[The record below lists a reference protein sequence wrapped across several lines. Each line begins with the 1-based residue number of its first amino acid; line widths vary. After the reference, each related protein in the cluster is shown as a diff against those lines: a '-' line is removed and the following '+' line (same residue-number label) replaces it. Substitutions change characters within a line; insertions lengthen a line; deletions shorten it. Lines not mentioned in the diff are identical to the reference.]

1 MLVRQIFLVFCEAV
15 FAIAAVVV
23 HVADV
28 VHVDATDAIG
38 SRAQNS
44 IQFLACEG
52 EIVVA
57 TVSYN
62 VGSCHC
68 DHVLEEVWWWKEIG
82 YELADGDDVDN
93 LVVHAWCDL
102 EPYGGD

>member
-1 MLVRQIFLVFCEAV
+1 MGKKLVENQVIVQWHRSSQEPK
-15 FAIAAVVV
+15 
-23 HVADV
+23 
-28 VHVDATDAIG
+28 
-38 SRAQNS
+38 
-44 IQFLACEG
+44 EG

-102 EPYGGD
+102 EPYGGE

>member
-1 MLVRQIFLVFCEAV
+1 MRNGAMLTHTVLRWWNPRQCKPK
-15 FAIAAVVV
+15 
-23 HVADV
+23 
-28 VHVDATDAIG
+28 
-38 SRAQNS
+38 
-44 IQFLACEG
+44 EG

-82 YELADGDDVDN
+82 YELTDGDDVDN

>member
-1 MLVRQIFLVFCEAV
+1 MKKPIENQVIVQWYRPSQEPK
-15 FAIAAVVV
+15 
-23 HVADV
+23 
-28 VHVDATDAIG
+28 
-38 SRAQNS
+38 
-44 IQFLACEG
+44 EG

-68 DHVLEEVWWWKEIG
+68 DHVLEKVWWWKDFG

>member
-1 MLVRQIFLVFCEAV
+1 MGKKLVENQVIVQWHRPSQEPK
-15 FAIAAVVV
+15 
-23 HVADV
+23 
-28 VHVDATDAIG
+28 
-38 SRAQNS
+38 
-44 IQFLACEG
+44 EG